1 MHPAARVSQRQ
12 AGEEGVHIDDGWFIL
27 SANVP
32 RQVSLAGG
40 AGGSNASGVKALG
53 LLFCQQALCLSGGM
67 SKRCSEVAP
76 IFRPIEAQNKLW
88 SEAFFGV

>member
-53 LLFCQQALCLSGGM
+53 LLFCQQALCLSGGT
-67 SKRCSEVAP
+67 SNLA
-76 IFRPIEAQNKLW
+76 FIETPDGQRLT
-88 SEAFFGV
+88 GRVC